1 MWNKDLKMIHYFSGS
16 EALNEK
22 VKQKS
27 DSDEGIWG
35 TETRVMGAY
44 PQQYI
49 WNVGP
54 FQHLDIAFMAF
65 VIVKTNDDDKLLL
78 GLSSNNI
85 F

>member
-1 MWNKDLKMIHYFSGS
+1 MQNKDLKTIHYFSGS
-16 EALNEK
+16 KTLNEK

-49 WNVGP
+49 
-54 FQHLDIAFMAF
+54 
-65 VIVKTNDDDKLLL
+65 
-78 GLSSNNI
+78 
-85 F
+85 

>member
-1 MWNKDLKMIHYFSGS
+1 MQNKDLKMIHYFSGS
-16 EALNEK
+16 KTLNEK

-49 WNVGP
+49 
-54 FQHLDIAFMAF
+54 
-65 VIVKTNDDDKLLL
+65 
-78 GLSSNNI
+78 
-85 F
+85 

>member
-1 MWNKDLKMIHYFSGS
+1 MQNKDLKMIHYFSGS
-16 EALNEK
+16 KTLNEK
-22 VKQKS
+22 VKQKT

-54 FQHLDIAFMAF
+54 FQHLDIVFMAL
-65 VIVKTNDDDKLLL
+65 VIVKTNGDGKLLL
-78 GLSSNNI
+78 GLNSNNI